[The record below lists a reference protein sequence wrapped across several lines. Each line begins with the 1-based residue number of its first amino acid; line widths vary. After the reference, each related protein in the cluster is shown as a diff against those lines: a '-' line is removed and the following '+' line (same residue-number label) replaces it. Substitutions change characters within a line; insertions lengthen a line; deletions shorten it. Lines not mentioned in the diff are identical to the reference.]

1 MGNKQGKDKKGS
13 SGSII
18 PKGRDYAQLQVLA
31 KGSKFSIKDV
41 RMLHAKFKALAAE
54 SPDPDQIHH
63 NQWKQIATEAG
74 IAGVDIYLEQLWNAF
89 DDNQSNT
96 IGFREFI
103 LGLSAICRGTAKQK
117 LDLSFEV
124 YDNENNGVISKEEM
138 TRLLISMDD
147 HALSYVDSSKG
158 QKGETKTKTSE
169 RHQAIAGFVSEIFEK
184 YDVSRTGTLN
194 ISEYTQAVLQHP
206 ALLMYRA
213 DSTVVSP
220 LDNKAAPEIGDG
232 SDDEIGIAASCP
244 NCEANLASEAAMVAL
259 INDMKNL
266 ISEQHRKI
274 NELEWKVSNDPEVER
289 LRKENEDLKAAPIQ
303 GGRPA
308 YIAYGVKK
316 GYIAHDQRT
325 GRIVTL

>member
-13 SGSII
+13 SESNI
-18 PKGRDYAQLQVLA
+18 PKGREYAQLQVLA

-41 RMLHAKFKALAAE
+41 RVLHAKFKVLAAE

-74 IAGVDIYLEQLWNAF
+74 IAGVDLYLEQLWNAF

-124 YDNENNGVISKEEM
+124 YDNENNGVISKDEM

-158 QKGETKTKTSE
+158 QQGETKTKKNE
-169 RHQAIAGFVSEIFEK
+169 RHEAIAGFVSEIFET

-232 SDDEIGIAASCP
+232 SDDEDCD
-244 NCEANLASEAAMVAL
+244 ANLSSEVAMVAL

-274 NELEWKVSNDPEVER
+274 NELEWKLSNDPEVER

-316 GYIAHDQRT
+316 GYIAHDKRT